1 MFAKFGFISG
11 LQLFQDAERWFEGW
25 HWKFICNE
33 TFVWDFSILVIICLQ
48 LNNCCNVIPRN
59 LLKSN
64 IQQRQYF
71 SRETRNFHGKLLI
84 MEEGI
89 FWPFSSNSAHLEHP
103 ERVKYCWLLDLSRFQ
118 GTGDKLPLQ
127 QWQTD
132 PSFISWLLFS
142 FGIILKAKV
151 SLKNFYSRALSY
163 DMHIMF
169 WGMCRCYLTLL
180 LNCCIYVSNYLMAI
194 LYYIIHMHPWYV
206 LHNTSESLT

>member
-1 MFAKFGFISG
+1 MRHTYFVCYIHLIWTLTLKIY
-11 LQLFQDAERWFEGW
+11 LQWNRCLRFFTSCDCLFKTEQ
-25 HWKFICNE
+25 
-33 TFVWDFSILVIICLQ
+33 LLQ
-48 LNNCCNVIPRN
+48 CRLWN

-151 SLKNFYSRALSY
+151 SLKKIYSRALSY

>member
-1 MFAKFGFISG
+1 MWSMVIALCYITHFYHKRDNETYILCLLYSFDLI
-11 LQLFQDAERWFEGW
+11 WFERW

-33 TFVWDFSILVIICLQ
+33 TVVWDFSLLVTVCLK
-48 LNNCCNVIPRN
+48 LNNCSNVVHRN
-59 LLKSN
+59 LLKSS

-151 SLKNFYSRALSY
+151 SLKKF
-163 DMHIMF
+163 
-169 WGMCRCYLTLL
+169 TLEH
-180 LNCCIYVSNYLMAI
+180 CLMI
-194 LYYIIHMHPWYV
+194 C
-206 LHNTSESLT
+206 T